1 MPNYE
6 DFKKYGEM
14 EKAKKE
20 EPAAPAPVPESKKP
34 ESGVKKLFGKLKGES
49 KG

>member
-14 EKAKKE
+14 EKEKKA
-20 EPAAPAPVPESKKP
+20 EPAAPPAGPAPEKP
-34 ESGVKKLFGKLKGES
+34 ESGVKKLFGKLKGPE
-49 KG
+49 KQ

>member
-6 DFKKYGEM
+6 DFKRYGEM
-14 EKAKKE
+14 EKQKKAE
-20 EPAAPAPVPESKKP
+20 QAAPAPPAPEKP
-34 ESGVKKLFGKLKGES
+34 EGGVKKLFGKLKGPE

>member
-14 EKAKKE
+14 EKQKKAAPTAP
-20 EPAAPAPVPESKKP
+20 EPAPEKP
-34 ESGVKKLFGKLKGES
+34 EGGVKKLFGKLKGSE

>member
-14 EKAKKE
+14 EKARKA
-20 EPAAPAPVPESKKP
+20 EPAAPEPPEKP
-34 ESGVKKLFGKLKGES
+34 EGGVKKLLGKLKGVV
-49 KG
+49 GT

>member
-14 EKAKKE
+14 EKQKKAQTS
-20 EPAAPAPVPESKKP
+20 EPAEPEPAKP
-34 ESGVKKLFGKLKGES
+34 ESGTKKLFGKLKGTP
-49 KG
+49 KR

>member
-14 EKAKKE
+14 EKAKKA
-20 EPAAPAPVPESKKP
+20 EPAAPAPEPDAPK
-34 ESGVKKLFGKLKGES
+34 SGAKKLFGKLKGS
-49 KG
+49 PKD

>member
-14 EKAKKE
+14 EKAKK
-20 EPAAPAPVPESKKP
+20 AAPATPEAEPDKATP
-34 ESGVKKLFGKLKGES
+34 GVKKLFGKLRGQDKNR
-49 KG
+49 

>member
-14 EKAKKE
+14 EKQKKAE
-20 EPAAPAPVPESKKP
+20 QAAPGPEPEPEKP
-34 ESGVKKLFGKLKGES
+34 EGGVKKLFGKLKGPDKS
-49 KG
+49 

>member
-14 EKAKKE
+14 EKQKRTDQ
-20 EPAAPAPVPESKKP
+20 AAPESEPVKP
-34 ESGVKKLFGKLKGES
+34 ESGAKKLLGKLKGTPKS
-49 KG
+49 

>member
-14 EKAKKE
+14 EKQKKADQ
-20 EPAAPAPVPESKKP
+20 AARLQHRTPRSRKVVESR
-34 ESGVKKLFGKLKGES
+34 SCLAS
-49 KG
+49 

>member
-14 EKAKKE
+14 EKAKKA
-20 EPAAPAPVPESKKP
+20 EPAAPEPAPEKP
-34 ESGVKKLFGKLKGES
+34 ESGVKKLFGKLKNPE
-49 KG
+49 KP

>member
-14 EKAKKE
+14 TKKTKDQ
-20 EPAAPAPVPESKKP
+20 PAAPQPAKKASP
-34 ESGVKKLFGKLKGES
+34 LAKLFGKAKS
-49 KG
+49 KGT

>member
-20 EPAAPAPVPESKKP
+20 EPAAPAAPAPEKP
-34 ESGVKKLFGKLKGES
+34 ESGVKKLLGKLKG
-49 KG
+49 KK

>member
-14 EKAKKE
+14 EKQKKA
-20 EPAAPAPVPESKKP
+20 EPAAPEAEPAKP
-34 ESGVKKLFGKLKGES
+34 ESGAKKLLGKLKGTPKS
-49 KG
+49 

>member
-14 EKAKKE
+14 EKAKKA
-20 EPAAPAPVPESKKP
+20 EPPAPAPEPEKP
-34 ESGVKKLFGKLKGES
+34 EGGVKKLFGKLKGADKS
-49 KG
+49 

>member
-14 EKAKKE
+14 EKAKKAE
-20 EPAAPAPVPESKKP
+20 QAVPAPPAPEKE
-34 ESGVKKLFGKLKGES
+34 ESGVKKLLGKLKGPDKS
-49 KG
+49 

>member
-14 EKAKKE
+14 EKARKE
-20 EPAAPAPVPESKKP
+20 EQADPPPPPPEKP
-34 ESGVKKLFGKLKGES
+34 EGGVKKLLGKLKGSE
-49 KG
+49 KT

>member
-14 EKAKKE
+14 EKAKKA
-20 EPAAPAPVPESKKP
+20 EPAAPAPDPKKP
-34 ESGVKKLFGKLKGES
+34 ESGVKRLVGRLKKPGS
-49 KG
+49 

>member
-14 EKAKKE
+14 EKQKKA
-20 EPAAPAPVPESKKP
+20 EPAAAEPEPAKP
-34 ESGVKKLFGKLKGES
+34 ESGAKKLFGKLKGTPKS
-49 KG
+49 

>member
-14 EKAKKE
+14 EKAKKA
-20 EPAAPAPVPESKKP
+20 EPAAPEPEPAAEK
-34 ESGVKKLFGKLKGES
+34 EGGVKKLLGKLKGPG
-49 KG
+49 KQ